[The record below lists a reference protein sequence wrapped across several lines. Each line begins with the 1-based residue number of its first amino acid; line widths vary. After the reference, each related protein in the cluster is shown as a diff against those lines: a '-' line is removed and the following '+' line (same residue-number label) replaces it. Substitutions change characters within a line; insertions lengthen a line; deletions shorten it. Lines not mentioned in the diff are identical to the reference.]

1 MKPARIVHLVAHRGN
16 AREFPENTLP
26 ALQSA
31 LDLGARFLEI
41 DTHLSSD
48 GVPVVIHDAD
58 LARTTGATG
67 NVFDKPVAELV
78 NTEAAERQRFGAQ
91 YAGTCIPTLADV
103 AQLLDRAAA
112 MAKA

>member
-16 AREFPENTLP
+16 AREYPENTLP

-41 DTHLSSD
+41 DVHMSAD

-58 LARTTGATG
+58 LVRTTGVEG
-67 NVFDKPVAELV
+67 FVYDK
-78 NTEAAERQRFGAQ
+78 QIG
-91 YAGTCIPTLADV
+91 
-103 AQLLDRAAA
+103 RAHV
-112 MAKA
+112 